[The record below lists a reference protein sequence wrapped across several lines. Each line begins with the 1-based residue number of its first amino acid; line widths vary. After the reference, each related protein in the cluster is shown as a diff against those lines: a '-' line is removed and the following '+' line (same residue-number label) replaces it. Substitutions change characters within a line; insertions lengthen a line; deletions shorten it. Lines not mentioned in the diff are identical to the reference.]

1 MDETI
6 LIKYLLKETSEAEN
20 SAVEKWIE
28 AHPDHRKQYAQIQWI
43 WENGKSLAHKNK
55 VDENAAWDRF
65 LERKEQPPQKRF
77 RSPWRSLYPIW
88 SGTAAAVL
96 ILVLGLTVT
105 YLLPHGGKAYF
116 AAVRL
121 ESSETSKKE
130 ILLDGSTVTL
140 NKTST
145 LSYSQKVF
153 GNNRTVNLLEGEAYF
168 QVKKDPKRP
177 FIVQAEAVDITV
189 LGTSFNVKKGNTE
202 TEIIVDSGTVRVE
215 LGGQSVTLQAGEKA
229 IANRQEGILEKVL
242 QENQLFRYYVTN
254 KFEANNTPLGQ
265 LVRVLNDAYGSE
277 VTIATDTLKNTGI
290 TTTLEYGSLDKN
302 LEVINET
309 LGTQLSKDGGK
320 IILY

>member
-20 SAVEKWIE
+20 AAVEKWIE

-43 WENGKSLAHKNK
+43 WENGKSLAHKSK

-77 RSPWRSLYPIW
+77 RSSWISLYPIW
-88 SGTAAAVL
+88 SAAAAAVL
-96 ILVLGLTVT
+96 ILVSGLAVT
-105 YLLPHGGKAYF
+105 SLLPHGGKAYF
-116 AAVRL
+116 ATVLL
-121 ESSETSKKE
+121 ESSEASMKE
-130 ILLDGSTVTL
+130 VLLDGSTVTL
-140 NKTST
+140 NKTSA

-189 LGTSFNVKKGNTE
+189 LGTSFNVKRGSDE
-202 TEIIVDSGTVRVE
+202 TEIIVDSGTVRVQ
-215 LGGQSVTLQAGEKA
+215 LGEQSVDLGTGEKA
-229 IANRQEGILEKVL
+229 IANLQNETLETAL
-242 QENQLFRYYVTN
+242 QENKLFKYYVNN
-254 KFEANNTPLGQ
+254 KFEAENTLLSQ
-265 LVRVLNDAYGSE
+265 LVATLNHAYGSE
-277 VTIATDTLKNTGI
+277 VTIATDQLKNTRI
-290 TTTLEYGSLDKN
+290 TTTLEYGSLNKN

-309 LGTQLSKDGGK
+309 LGTQLSKEGGK